1 MHTEIK
7 QLIEK
12 IEQQDINDKFESLK
26 YLNAIILA
34 TTLISGEFTEQYLN
48 DIKKLLP
55 ALKLPD
61 TSNILLEN
69 IIERK
74 LERVNN

>member
-26 YLNAIILA
+26 HLNAIILA

-48 DIKKLLP
+48 DIKKLIP

-61 TSNILLEN
+61 TTNILLEN

-74 LERVNN
+74 LQRINN

>member
-1 MHTEIK
+1 MYPEIK

-12 IEQQDINDKFESLK
+12 IEQQDINDKFDSLK
-26 YLNAIILA
+26 HLNAIILA

-48 DIKKLLP
+48 DIKKLIP
-55 ALKLPD
+55 TLKLPD
-61 TSNILLEN
+61 TTRILLEN

-74 LERVNN
+74 LERINN

>member
-1 MHTEIK
+1 MYPEIK

-12 IEQQDINDKFESLK
+12 IEQQDINDKFDSLK
-26 YLNAIILA
+26 HLNAIILA

-48 DIKKLLP
+48 DIKKLIP
-55 ALKLPD
+55 TLKLPD
-61 TSNILLEN
+61 TTNILIEN

-74 LERVNN
+74 LQRINN